1 MAGRVKSRQKRI
13 SMRYITIIL
22 VIMLASLLFLS
33 YRLNQ
38 QKDQLLQQK
47 ASYEKQLEEENER
60 TQDIEDFADS
70 TKTKEF
76 IEQTAKEKLGLL
88 YANEILFKK
97 KN

>member
-1 MAGRVKSRQKRI
+1 MAGRVRSRQKRI

-22 VIMLASLLFLS
+22 VIMLACLLFLS

-38 QKDQLLQQK
+38 QKQGLIQQR
-47 ASYEKQLEEENER
+47 ASYEKQLDNETER
-60 TQDIEDFADS
+60 TQEIEDFANS

-76 IEQTAKEKLGLL
+76 IEQTAKERLGLL
-88 YANEILFKK
+88 YENEILFKK